1 MATSMRLGI
10 RHSGRELRV
19 LTEDVG
25 RSEESRGQNGNLNR
39 HSYLDVFDDQTACP
53 EVGIY
58 PLYFYEGATFAQIG
72 GWKAPYLQYY
82 TNIELCGRDLQ
93 VNKVISE
100 FGNRDLIQ

>member
-1 MATSMRLGI
+1 MRLGI
-10 RHSGRELRV
+10 LHSGRELQV
-19 LTEDVG
+19 FAEDVG
-25 RSEESRGQNGNLNR
+25 RSKEARGQNGNLTDTVTWM
-39 HSYLDVFDDQTACP
+39 DVFDDQTACP

-58 PLYFYEGATFAQIG
+58 PLYFYECATFAQIG